1 MSAPNGGSQSI
12 APYDID
18 NGATSTMEPPEVQA
32 WDVQDSGQVDAD
44 VWEGKRGNGCRSR
57 FGGLDL
63 VIDCCGGPCFK
74 VKAFHAEA

>member
-44 VWEGKRGNGCRSR
+44 VWGGMWVRLTTGFAMVKPGRGVC
-57 FGGLDL
+57 
-63 VIDCCGGPCFK
+63 
-74 VKAFHAEA
+74 